1 VLLRG
6 LLRISATDS
15 EPRVR
20 QACAACLGELGAVD
34 PSRLLITI
42 GNSSSSATGKQQ
54 HISLIMLP
62 SAPMKRLTQLG
73 RNNCKVRQHGTLLP
87 FTTLYMA
94 Y

>member
-15 EPRVR
+15 DPRVR

-42 GNSSSSATGKQQ
+42 GSSSSATGKQ
-54 HISLIMLP
+54 
-62 SAPMKRLTQLG
+62 
-73 RNNCKVRQHGTLLP
+73 
-87 FTTLYMA
+87 
-94 Y
+94 